1 MSKTKVVTVKQ
12 LRQKKIKELHQL
24 LSQNQQTKEQN
35 QMAIITKRSK
45 DTNLV
50 KKDKKA
56 IARIKTVLAEKKEL
70 EKLAVAQKELNKK

>member
-1 MSKTKVVTVKQ
+1 MSKTKLITTKQ

-24 LSQNQQTKEQN
+24 LVQTQKTKEQN

-50 KKDKKA
+50 KKDKKV
-56 IARIKTVLAEKKEL
+56 IARIKTVMAEKNEL
-70 EKLAVAQKELNKK
+70 AQLAVAQKKPVKK